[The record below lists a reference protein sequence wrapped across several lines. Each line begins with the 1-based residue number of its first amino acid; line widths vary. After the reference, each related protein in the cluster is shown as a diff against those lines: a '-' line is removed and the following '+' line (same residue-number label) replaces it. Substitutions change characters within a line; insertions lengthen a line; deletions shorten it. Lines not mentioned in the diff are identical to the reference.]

1 MNRRR
6 FVSSLARA
14 AGCVAFSDRSS
25 GAAQT
30 PSDPLDLSVSR
41 VLVMFKCHLD
51 VGFIDTQTAVIK
63 KYFEQ
68 YFPSAIRIANA
79 LRQVGEERYVWTTG
93 SWLLYEYLEQAGT
106 EQRKRMEQAIERGD
120 IAWHALPFTWQTEL
134 LSRSAISGAI
144 GFSKSLDRRFGRKTT
159 GAKMTDVPGHSRG
172 LVGPLAE
179 AGVTFLNIGVNSAST
194 PPDVP
199 AAFVW
204 RDPKGASLTMMYH
217 RLAYGGVVRLPGS
230 DLAVA
235 VEVRDDNAGPH
246 TMEEIRKIYADL
258 KQQFPNATIRAS
270 NLTDIANAVEPYKN
284 ALPVVTQE
292 IGDTWIYGVASDPV
306 KLARYREMLR
316 LRNEWIHKG
325 KLEIGNKIDLA
336 FLAKFALAAE
346 HTWGTDTKT
355 WLDFDHYTP
364 DALAQMLEQPQY
376 KTVTGS
382 WVEKRADIDRGI
394 ETLPPTLRAEAY
406 ARLKGIKPIAPD
418 TSHLKAADTSIPFET
433 THFTIGLDPVT
444 GAITRLRSKASNRE
458 WSSSENPLAEFSYQT
473 LSKSDYD
480 QFLASYITVQ
490 TDWAPKDFGKPNIEK
505 FGAQSRTW
513 TSRLT
518 NCKSGEDPQAHRIVA
533 RLRIGDEGAPPPPV
547 TAWPA
552 ELYLEI
558 VLPKSDPSIHF
569 NLTWFGKR
577 ANRLPEAMWLTFNP
591 ITPRTGNWMLS
602 KVEEPLSPMD
612 VVRGGNR
619 HMHAVS
625 SGIAFE
631 DDHGKF
637 TIETLDAPLVVLGE
651 QSPIY
656 FSNTQPDL
664 SKGIHFSLFNN
675 GWGTNYVQWFGDD
688 MRFRFTLMA

>member
-6 FVSSLARA
+6 FVSSLFGA
-14 AGCVAFSDRSS
+14 AAFR

-30 PSDPLDLSVSR
+30 KTPKPDLSVKR

-51 VGFIDTQTAVIK
+51 VGFIDTQAAVIR

-68 YFPSAIRIANA
+68 HFPQAIRIAET
-79 LRQVGEERYVWTTG
+79 LRESGEERYVWTTG

-106 EQRKRMEQAIERGD
+106 EARKRMEQAIMAGD
-120 IAWHALPFTWQTEL
+120 VAWHALPFTWQTEL
-134 LSRSAISGAI
+134 LNRSAIAGAI

-172 LVGPLAE
+172 LIGPLVE
-179 AGVTFLNIGVNSAST
+179 NGVTLLDIGVNSAST

-204 RDPKGASLTMMYH
+204 KDPNGASLVMIYH

-235 VEVRDDNAGPH
+235 VEVRDDNLGPH
-246 TMEEIRKIYADL
+246 TLEEIGKIYAEL
-258 KQQFPNATIRAS
+258 RQQFPNATIKAS
-270 NLTDIANAVEPYKN
+270 NLTDIANAVEPHKS
-284 ALPVVTQE
+284 ALPVLTQE

-306 KLARYREMLR
+306 KLARYREVLR
-316 LRNEWIHKG
+316 LRTEWIRDG
-325 KLEIGNKIDLA
+325 KLQVGDQVDLA
-336 FLAKFALAAE
+336 FLGKFALAVE

-364 DALAQMLEQPQY
+364 DALAEMLEQPHY

-382 WVEKRADIDRGI
+382 WVEKRADIDQGI
-394 ETLPPTLRAEAY
+394 ITLPTALSAEAND
-406 ARLKGIKPIAPD
+406 RLQRLKPIAPE
-418 TSHLKAADTSIPFET
+418 TSSLNAHDASKPLET
-433 THFTIGLDPVT
+433 DHFTIGLDPET
-444 GAITRLRSKASNRE
+444 GAVVRLRSKASGRE
-458 WSSSENPLAEFSYQT
+458 WSSAKHPLALFSYQS
-473 LSKSDYD
+473 LSKRDYD
-480 QFLASYITVQ
+480 RFLASYITVQ

-505 FGAQSRTW
+505 FGARSRMW
-513 TSRLT
+513 TTKLT
-518 NCKSGEDPQAHRIVA
+518 NCLSGEDPDGHRIVGHLQIEDA
-533 RLRIGDEGAPPPPV
+533 GGAATVV

-552 ELYLEI
+552 ELYLEL
-558 VLPKSDPSIHF
+558 VLPKSEPLIHF
-569 NLTWFGKR
+569 NLKWFGKR

-591 ITPRTGNWMLS
+591 IARLVENWVLS
-602 KVEEPLSPMD
+602 KVDGLVRPTD

-619 HMHAVS
+619 HMHALS
-625 SGIAFE
+625 TGLSYQDE
-631 DDHGKF
+631 HGRF
-637 TIETLDAPLVVLGE
+637 TIETLDAALVVLGE
-651 QSPIY
+651 KSPIY
-656 FSNTQPDL
+656 FSNSQPDL

-688 MRFRFTLMA
+688 MQFRFTVQA